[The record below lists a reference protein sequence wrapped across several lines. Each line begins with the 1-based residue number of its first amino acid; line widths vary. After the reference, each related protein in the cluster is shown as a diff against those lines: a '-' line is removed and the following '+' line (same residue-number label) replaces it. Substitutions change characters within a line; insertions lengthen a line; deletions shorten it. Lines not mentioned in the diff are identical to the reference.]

1 LSEIEILSPTALDT
15 VLSTAENNRLFI
27 AFHFPDLKRRK
38 MLKRIVQ
45 LLLVASLMTISLR
58 AADNPFVGKWKL
70 NGSKSRLPDEM
81 KVKKVSANKY
91 AFAFEGGD
99 FAETIVADGT
109 DQPGVFGTTFS
120 VTVEGPN
127 SWKVVRKTDG
137 KILLTANWKL
147 SDDGNT
153 LDDDFTLIQSNG
165 SKFNVYYVYKRRA
178 GGPGF
183 DGTWE
188 SRSETVK
195 SVVELQ
201 IQPYQ
206 SDGLAFIVP
215 SEGTVKNLN
224 FDGRDYAYERPNVK
238 AKFAASMRRVDE
250 LTLVVSD
257 KVNGKLAGTEE
268 IKVSPDHNVLT
279 MTIQTVG
286 QTRPEIRVFDR
297 E

>member
-1 LSEIEILSPTALDT
+1 
-15 VLSTAENNRLFI
+15 
-27 AFHFPDLKRRK
+27 
-38 MLKRIVQ
+38 MLKRTVQ
-45 LLLVASLMTISLR
+45 LLLVASLIATSLR

-70 NGSKSRLPDEM
+70 NGSKSSLPDEM

-99 FAETIVADGT
+99 YAETIVADGT
-109 DQPGVFGTTFS
+109 DQPGVFGTTFC

-147 SDDGNT
+147 SEDGKT
-153 LDDDFTLIQSNG
+153 LDDDFTLIQPNG
-165 SKFNVYYVYKRRA
+165 SKFNVYYVYKRTA

-188 SRSETVK
+188 SVTETVN
-195 SVVELQ
+195 SVFELW
-201 IQPYQ
+201 IQPYE
-206 SDGLAFIVP
+206 SDGLAFIIP
-215 SEGTVKNLN
+215 SEGTKKSLK

-238 AKFAASMRRVDE
+238 AKFASSLRRVDGN
-250 LTLVVSD
+250 TVAVSD
-257 KVNGKLAGTEE
+257 KIDGKLADTED
-268 IKVSPDHNVLT
+268 IKLSPDQNELT
-279 MTIQTVG
+279 MTIQSVG

>member
-1 LSEIEILSPTALDT
+1 
-15 VLSTAENNRLFI
+15 
-27 AFHFPDLKRRK
+27 
-38 MLKRIVQ
+38 MLKRTVQ
-45 LLLVASLMTISLR
+45 LLLVASVIATSLR

-81 KVKKVSANKY
+81 KVKKVSADKY

-99 FAETIVADGT
+99 YAETIVADGT

-147 SDDGNT
+147 SEDGNT
-153 LDDDFTLIQSNG
+153 LDDDFTFIQPNG
-165 SKFNVYYVYKRRA
+165 SKFNVYYVYKRTA

-188 SRSETVK
+188 STSETVN
-195 SVVELQ
+195 SVFELQ
-201 IQPYQ
+201 IQPYE
-206 SDGLAFIVP
+206 SDGLAFIIP
-215 SEGTVKNLN
+215 SEGIMKNLK
-224 FDGRDYAYERPNVK
+224 FDGRDYAYERPSVK
-238 AKFAASMRRVDE
+238 AQFASSLRRVDE
-250 LTLVVSD
+250 HTLAVSD
-257 KVNGKLAGTEE
+257 KINGKLADTEE
-268 IKVSPDHNVLT
+268 IKISPNHQVLT
-279 MTIQTVG
+279 MTIRSAG

>member
-1 LSEIEILSPTALDT
+1 
-15 VLSTAENNRLFI
+15 
-27 AFHFPDLKRRK
+27 
-38 MLKRIVQ
+38 MLKRTAQ
-45 LLLVASLMTISLR
+45 LLLVASLITTSLR

-70 NGSKSRLPDEM
+70 NASKTRLPDEM

-99 FAETIVADGT
+99 YEETIVADGT

-120 VTVEGPN
+120 VTIEGSN

-147 SDDGNT
+147 SKDGNT
-153 LDDDFTLIQSNG
+153 LDDDFTLIQPNG
-165 SKFNVYYVYKRRA
+165 SKFNVYYVYKRTA

-188 SRSETVK
+188 STSETVS
-195 SVVELQ
+195 SVFELQ
-201 IQPYQ
+201 IQPYE
-206 SDGLAFIVP
+206 SDGLAFIIP

-224 FDGRDYAYERPNVK
+224 FDGKDYAYERPNVK
-238 AKFAASMRRVDE
+238 AKFASSMRRVNE
-250 LTLVVSD
+250 RTLALTN
-257 KVNGKLAGTEE
+257 KVDGKLAATEE
-268 IKVSPDHNVLT
+268 IKISPDHNVLT
-279 MTIQTVG
+279 MTIQSVG